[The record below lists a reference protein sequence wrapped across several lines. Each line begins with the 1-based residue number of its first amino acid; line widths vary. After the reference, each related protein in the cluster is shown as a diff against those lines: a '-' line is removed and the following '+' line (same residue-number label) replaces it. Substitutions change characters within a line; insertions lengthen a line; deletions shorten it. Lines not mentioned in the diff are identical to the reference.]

1 LKLNVD
7 LQLRIFRFEKL
18 ESEVYIYENELNFLN
33 EEIKCT
39 ENMEML
45 QGNTAQTAVWVKEI
59 DAYVQTCKQ
68 FYHELAQQRKQLNR
82 LEYEKFERSKFTEF
96 KIKQILRSKEEATK
110 LLQETVVV
118 KFLDFFIRFE
128 KWMRFLNVFY

>member
-1 LKLNVD
+1 
-7 LQLRIFRFEKL
+7 
-18 ESEVYIYENELNFLN
+18 
-33 EEIKCT
+33 
-39 ENMEML
+39 MEML

-68 FYHELAQQRKQLNR
+68 FYQELAQQRKQMTIR
-82 LEYEKFERSKFTEF
+82 IEQEKFERSRFTEF

-128 KWMRFLNVFY
+128 KWMRFEHA

>member
-1 LKLNVD
+1 MNRNSLVFFF
-7 LQLRIFRFEKL
+7 IEKL
-18 ESEVYIYENELNFLN
+18 ESEIYIYENELNFLN

-45 QGNTAQTAVWVKEI
+45 QGNTAQTAIWVKEI

-68 FYHELAQQRKQLNR
+68 FYQELSQQRKQLTIR
-82 LEYEKFERSKFTEF
+82 MEHDKFERSRFTEF

-128 KWMRFLNVFY
+128 KWMRFEHA